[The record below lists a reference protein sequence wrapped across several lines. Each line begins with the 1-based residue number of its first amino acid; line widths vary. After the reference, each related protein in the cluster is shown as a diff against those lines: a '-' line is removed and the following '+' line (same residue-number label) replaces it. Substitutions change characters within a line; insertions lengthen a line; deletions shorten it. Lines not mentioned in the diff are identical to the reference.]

1 MIKASELRK
10 KYFNEEIFT
19 DSAFEELKTLC
30 EKSIIAAA
38 EKGEDSVIVNI
49 PRLYK
54 KKIAEW
60 MEDNEYSVIGVNSES
75 DEIYIFWSE
84 DLVKQMVSW

>member
-30 EKSIIAAA
+30 EKSIIAA
-38 EKGEDSVIVNI
+38 EKREDSVIVNI

-60 MEDNEYSVIGVNSES
+60 LEDNEYTVIGVKSES
-75 DEIYIFWSE
+75 DDMYIFWTK
-84 DLVKQMVSW
+84 DLVRQMVE